1 MSVADHAH
9 EVTTYATTLLDGTD
23 LFTATLVCECGYQAA
38 TDTEYLTAAE
48 AALAVRR
55 IARWSEAHAGVT
67 L

>member
-9 EVTTYATTLLDGTD
+9 EVTTYATTLLDGSSEWG
-23 LFTATLVCECGYQAA
+23 ARLVCSCGYQAGM
-38 TDTEYLTAAE
+38 TPQYSTEAE
-48 AALAVRR
+48 AALAVRC